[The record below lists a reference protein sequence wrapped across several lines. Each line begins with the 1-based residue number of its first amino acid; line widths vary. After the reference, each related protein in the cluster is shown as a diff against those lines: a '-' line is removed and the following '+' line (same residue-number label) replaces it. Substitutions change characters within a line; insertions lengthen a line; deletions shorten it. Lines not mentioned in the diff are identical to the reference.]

1 MVRALL
7 HHKFGPLRRA
17 RAGELNTR
25 DKRREFVTAVMR
37 VALWALKR
45 TAEGFAEDSAEDF
58 SDDF

>member
-1 MVRALL
+1 M